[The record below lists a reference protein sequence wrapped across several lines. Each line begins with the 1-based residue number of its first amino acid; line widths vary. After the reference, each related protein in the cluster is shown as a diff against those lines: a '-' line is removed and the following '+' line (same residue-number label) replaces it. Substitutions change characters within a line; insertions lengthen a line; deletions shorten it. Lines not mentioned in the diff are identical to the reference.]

1 MRRTLSVLML
11 IIAVGVSLFIIVNK
25 SALNVSTPTDF
36 SLENP
41 KLETGYEN
49 HNTDTL
55 TGYNSNGNVEQV
67 VNSLST
73 VEIDLLNQVVLSES
87 LNYRVQQD
95 TLYPNY
101 SLPFDVVEIDSL
113 PESANIFAGADIAF
127 TVAFDKK
134 IYTTNDV
141 ALVSLSGPNPL
152 QVLVNQRL
160 ISHQRPPTSLQ
171 LQLSDYQLPI
181 LITVIDNVTSKEFRL
196 ELDVLSVI
204 QVDLHI
210 DPYPIYKHNHMAI
223 NYRLTSSEVG
233 YFMIRALL
241 QRDDIP
247 VAILTSEQYL
257 PEYDKTADN
266 RFKVDAALLKDL
278 DMGEHTWS
286 LDNIFIER
294 LGGPLEE
301 DKISLIEKT
310 VELFGVESS
319 ALTIDKELRM
329 ERKEARM
336 KLIQPLL
343 SE

>member
-11 IIAVGVSLFIIVNK
+11 IIAVGVSLFIIVKK
-25 SALNVSTPTDF
+25 SALNVSTPIDL

-49 HNTDTL
+49 HNADTL
-55 TGYNSNGNVEQV
+55 TNHNSTGNVEQV

-73 VEIDLLNQVVLSES
+73 AEIDLLNQVALSES
-87 LNYRVQQD
+87 LNYRVQKD

-101 SLPFDVVEIDSL
+101 SQPFNLVEIDSL
-113 PESANIFAGADIAF
+113 PESPNIFAGADIPF

-134 IYTTNDV
+134 IYSTNDV
-141 ALVSLSGPNPL
+141 ALVTLSGPAPL

-171 LQLSDYQLPI
+171 MQLSDYELPI
-181 LITVIDNVTSKEFRL
+181 IITVIDSVNSKEFRL
-196 ELDVLSVI
+196 ELNVLSVI
-204 QVDLHI
+204 QVGLHI
-210 DPYPIYKHNHMAI
+210 DPYPIYEHNHMAI

-241 QRDDIP
+241 QRDGIP

-257 PEYDKTADN
+257 PEYERSADN
-266 RFKVDAALLKDL
+266 RFKIDAALLKDL

-294 LGGPLEE
+294 LGSPLEE
-301 DKISLIEKT
+301 DKISLVEKR

-329 ERKEARM
+329 EREEARIE
-336 KLIQPLL
+336 LIKPLL